1 MIFDRLPFEA
11 VFNDES
17 GGNAKTPQS
26 EYRPQGEFP
35 VVDQGK
41 ELIAGFVDDES
52 RICGKGDPA
61 IVFGDHTRCLKFI
74 DFPFCMGADGVKVL
88 RPKLNADL
96 KYLYYY
102 LKSLK
107 LPDAGYSRH
116 FKYLKR
122 TEIIFPPLPEQRR
135 IAAILDQADALRAK
149 RREALAQ
156 LDSLTQSIFIEM
168 FGDPIHGKSKSPQVL
183 FEEIT
188 TRITYGFTSP
198 MTHLSTGIP
207 ILTAKNVRD
216 GALDLENVHYAD
228 QAEFDA
234 LTSKS
239 KPSRG
244 DILITKDG
252 TIGRTA
258 IVDTDEKICINQSV
272 ALVQLKSEKVTP
284 IYVAAYL
291 RSSAVQ
297 AIMKSMGKGNAL
309 AHLQI
314 TELAK
319 LPIGFPSISEQ
330 NKFSDRIRRL
340 EATKL
345 AHRKSV
351 EHLDRLFAALQH
363 RAFRGEL

>member
-1 MIFDRLPFEA
+1 LTFMRLPFEA
-11 VFNDES
+11 VFADES
-17 GGNAKTPQS
+17 GGNIKTPQS
-26 EYRPQGEFP
+26 EYLPVGAFP

-41 ELIAGFVDDES
+41 ALIGGYVDDSS
-52 RICGKGDPA
+52 RLCGEGRPA
-61 IVFGDHTRCLKFI
+61 IVFGDHTRCIKHVN
-74 DFPFCMGADGVKVL
+74 FPFCMGADGVKVL
-88 RPKLNADL
+88 RPKVDADL

-102 LKSLK
+102 LRTVK
-107 LPDAGYSRH
+107 LPDAGYDRH

-122 TEIIFPPLPEQRR
+122 TEVVIPPLPEQRR
-135 IAAILDQADALRAK
+135 IVAMLDQVDALRAK

-156 LDSLTQSIFIEM
+156 LDHLQQAIFIET
-168 FGDPIHGKSKSPQVL
+168 FGDPIHGKSKAPHVP
-183 FEEIT
+183 FEDIT

-198 MTHLSTGIP
+198 MSHLDCGVP

-216 GALDLENVHYAD
+216 GYLDLENVHYAD

-239 KPSRG
+239 KPNQG

-258 IVDTDEKICINQSV
+258 VVDRDGPICINQSV
-272 ALVQLKSEKVTP
+272 ALVQLQTDKVTP

-291 RSSAVQ
+291 RSAAVQ
-297 AIMKSMGKGNAL
+297 QVMKNMGKGNAL

-319 LPIGFPSISEQ
+319 MPVGLPSLAKQREFSERITYLAALARRQ
-330 NKFSDRIRRL
+330 NES
-340 EATKL
+340 AM
-345 AHRKSV
+345 
-351 EHLDRLFAALQH
+351 HLDSLFASLQH